1 MCMRTNN
8 YENGIPNRNPLV
20 TGEWPRVPRKT
31 VLCVN
36 QRETS
41 RSIELACLKIFGV
54 SAGARWACPGASGPC
69 GCKVGVSGSEGSVR
83 AQGGRLRVRGVR
95 AGARWACPGPDGL

>member
-20 TGEWPRVPRKT
+20 MGEWSRVPRET

-36 QRETS
+36 QRET
-41 RSIELACLKIFGV
+41 FT
-54 SAGARWACPGASGPC
+54 
-69 GCKVGVSGSEGSVR
+69 
-83 AQGGRLRVRGVR
+83 QY
-95 AGARWACPGPDGL
+95 